1 MGVTLLPTTGDE
13 VAEAIAEARADGQPV
28 EIRGGG
34 SVLDRLPA
42 QDGPVLSTEALT
54 GIVALATE
62 DLTVTVRAG
71 TPLTELSAVLAEYG
85 QECPIEPAAGAGST
99 VGGRVATALAGPRQL
114 GAGRIRD
121 WVLRVRFVPGTGQPT
136 MAGGV
141 TVKDVTGYDLCRLL
155 TGSWGTIGVLT
166 EITLKVRPI
175 APERAWF
182 ATSASEPGLEARLYR
197 PAGLFTT
204 PERTHVLLEGH
215 PDDVADQAAATG
227 LVPAEAPS
235 LPRTARASVDPA
247 HLQAFIGGLDASRTP
262 FVAQDGVGVCYLDG
276 DTEALVAARR
286 NAEDHGG
293 SLLVLDRS
301 SGLAAFGP
309 TAAPDRLAQRV
320 QEALDPDGVLAPGR
334 WQQ

>member
-1 MGVTLLPTTGDE
+1 MNLHPTTERE
-13 VAEAIAEARADGQPV
+13 VAEAVADARAAHQPV

-34 SVLDRLPA
+34 SVLDRLPT
-42 QDGPVLSTEALT
+42 DGGPVLSTGALT
-54 GIVALATE
+54 GVVALAAE

-71 TPLTELSAVLAEYG
+71 TPLTELTALLAEHG
-85 QECPIEPAAGAGST
+85 QECPIEPSAGAGST

-175 APERAWF
+175 AGERAWF
-182 ATSASEPGLEARLYR
+182 ATSTPEPDLETRLYR

-215 PDDVADQAAATG
+215 PDDVADQAATAG
-227 LVPAEAPS
+227 LVPAEAPT
-235 LPRTARASVDPA
+235 LPRTARASLDPA
-247 HLQAFIGGLDASRTP
+247 RLHDFLAGLDPSRTP

-276 DTEALVAARR
+276 DAPAVDDARR
-286 NAEDHGG
+286 NAEEHGG
-293 SLLVLDRS
+293 SLLVLEPS
-301 SGLAAFGP
+301 LGLAAFGRA
-309 TAAPDRLAQRV
+309 AAPGRLAERV
-320 QEALDPDGVLAPGR
+320 RSALDPDGVLAPGR

>member
-1 MGVTLLPTTGDE
+1 MNLQPTTEDE
-13 VAEAIAEARADGQPV
+13 VAEAIADARATRQPV
-28 EIRGGG
+28 EVRGAG

-42 QDGPVLSTEALT
+42 HEAPVLSTAALT
-54 GIVALATE
+54 GVVALAAE

-71 TPLTELSAVLAEYG
+71 TPLDELAAVLAEHG

-114 GAGRIRD
+114 GAGRVRD
-121 WVLRVRFVPGTGQPT
+121 WVLRVRFVPGTSKPT

-166 EITLKVRPI
+166 EVTLKVRPI
-175 APERAWF
+175 AAERAWF
-182 ATSASEPGLEARLYR
+182 ATSTPEVNLDARLYR

-215 PDDVADQAAATG
+215 PDDVADQAAVAG
-227 LVPAEAPS
+227 LAPASEPS
-235 LPRTARASVDPA
+235 LPRAARASVDPA
-247 HLQAFIGGLDASRTP
+247 RLHDLAAGLDASRTP
-262 FVAQDGVGVCYLDG
+262 FAAQDGVGVCYLDG
-276 DTEALVAARR
+276 DAEALASVRR
-286 NAEDHGG
+286 HAEELGG
-293 SLLVLDRS
+293 TLLVLEPS
-301 SGLAAFGP
+301 LGLAAFGHM
-309 TAAPDRLAQRV
+309 AAPDRLGQRV
-320 QEALDPDGVLAPGR
+320 RDALDPDGILAPGR